1 MTPQRPYL
9 LRAIYE
15 WIVDNGEVPY
25 ILVDPFIDE
34 VLVPSSAISND
45 KVVLN
50 ISPVA
55 VQALDLGVEAV
66 VFSCRFNGV
75 EHAVYLPIKSVLSIY
90 SKESGRGLEFD
101 DSEYSVGDP
110 EPGEEKA
117 KPKLELV

>member
-15 WIVDNGEVPY
+15 WILDNGEIPY
-25 ILVDPFIDE
+25 ILIDPFIDG

-55 VQALDLGVEAV
+55 VPNLDLGMEAV

-75 EHAVYLPIKSVLSIY
+75 ERDVYLPIKSIRFIL
-90 SKESGRGLEFD
+90 ESL
-101 DSEYSVGDP
+101 VG
-110 EPGEEKA
+110 GWSLMMLNILLMVRNLARKR
-117 KPKLELV
+117 

>member
-55 VQALDLGVEAV
+55 VQALDLELEAV
-66 VFSCRFNGV
+66 VFSCRFSGV
-75 EHAVYLPIKSVLSIY
+75 EHDVYLPIKSVLSIY

>member
-15 WIVDNGEVPY
+15 WIVDNGEIPY
-25 ILVDPFIDE
+25 ILVDPFIDG
-34 VLVPSSAISND
+34 VLVPGSAISND

-55 VQALDLGVEAV
+55 VPNLDLGMEAV

-75 EHAVYLPIKSVLSIY
+75 ERDVYLPIKSILSIY
-90 SKESGRGLEFD
+90 SRESGRGLEFD
-101 DSEYSVGDP
+101 DSEYSVDGP
-110 EPGEEKA
+110 EPSEKKA